1 MSEGEEIRHRDTKNV
16 VKNIIR
22 LFQSWIDTH
31 SLSKSQI
38 EESLSGLVS
47 RNKYNNSLILDI
59 SKD

>member
-22 LFQSWIDTH
+22 LFQSWIETH
-31 SLSKSQI
+31 SVSRSQI
-38 EESLSGLVS
+38 KESLSGLVS

>member
-22 LFQSWIDTH
+22 LFQSWIETH
-31 SLSKSQI
+31 SVSRSQI